1 MNNDIKRNN
10 YIEERIWRHILNWLI
25 YLILPFTCIDI
36 AMFLILIEKHNDNT
50 ILWIMFIFILCGT
63 FIVLRILLKE
73 AERLIDDLKSKM
85 MNKEKIS
92 KWFLY
97 NFKVRTDWTGSY
109 VETEFKYDNVEDMID
124 KFIRDNFK

>member
-36 AMFLILIEKHNDNT
+36 TMFLILIEKHNDNT

-73 AERLIDDLKSKM
+73 AERLIDNLKSKM
-85 MNKEKIS
+85 MNKEEIS
-92 KWFLY
+92 KWFLD
-97 NFKVRTDWTGSY
+97 NLKVRTDWTGSY
-109 VETEFKYDNVEDMID
+109 VETEFKYDNVEDVID